1 MWIEFRLVL
10 LMFKHIRK
18 YHTKLVIEEVSR
30 VACLLLEPFG
40 FSKPMV
46 GFFIFLFHWSL
57 TASALVALCLEPCDS
72 TAFLL
77 ALGLWIAV
85 FIHHFYFHG
94 CIFTKIERYLWE
106 NDQWKGP
113 WSLLPFPIHDIGYIT
128 WGVFLTLFVLV
139 KCKLHMV

>member
-1 MWIEFRLVL
+1 
-10 LMFKHIRK
+10 MFKHIRK